1 MKTMSYALDAFSEA
15 GRYSCATIEYASLL
29 SYSVLRRGAI
39 VVTVGFRKVTTIPVT
54 TTVCWPFGAIKGK
67 VVGLFRSKEHDER
80 ITSLE
85 KRLSVLD
92 KKKIGDLAVK
102 IMEIDKRM
110 STIEKH
116 DVVLGSDAVIPKKG
130 KKLSRDRLSML
141 SQIVDANLSLREDEN
156 E

>member
-1 MKTMSYALDAFSEA
+1 V
-15 GRYSCATIEYASLL
+15 EYGSLL
-29 SYSVLRRGAI
+29 SYSVFRRCAI
-39 VVTVGFRKVTTIPVT
+39 VVSGGFCKVTIPVT

-67 VVGLFRSKEHDER
+67 VRGLLRSKEHDER

-116 DVVLGSDAVIPKKG
+116 DVVLGSDAVIQKKG
-130 KKLSRDRLSML
+130 KKLSKDRLSML
-141 SQIVDANLSLREDEN
+141 SQIVDANLSLREDED